1 MIEIVEFLPDEA
13 RQGMPQTRPDSDA
26 LEHKTRCRCDIC
38 QRPNILGLN
47 RTAAAAAARKV
58 RRDEI
63 KAQIGMDSAELV

>member
-13 RQGMPQTRPDSDA
+13 RQGMPQTRPDDDA

-38 QRPNILGLN
+38 QRPNIL
-47 RTAAAAAARKV
+47 AAAARKV
-58 RRDEI
+58 RSAEI